1 MNLGP
6 VELIV
11 IEFPDGK
18 LDKRVAPALKEIVDN
33 GTIRIIDLLFVKKD
47 SQGKTTVVE
56 LEDSGIADSFKD
68 VDGDV
73 FDLVNA
79 DDVEILAADLD
90 NGSAAAL
97 IVWENTWAKKFAE
110 AVRASKGR
118 VAANLRIPH
127 SAVEAAMRAVQAS
140 KVASE

>member
-11 IEFPDGK
+11 IAFPDGK
-18 LDKRVAPALKEIVDN
+18 LHKDVAPALKEIVDN
-33 GTIRIIDLLFVKKD
+33 GTCRIIDLLFVRKD
-47 SQGKTTVVE
+47 EEGNIKIVE
-56 LEDSGIADSFKD
+56 LEDSGVAEAFKN

-73 FDLVNA
+73 YDLINA
-79 DDVEILAADLD
+79 SDVETLAQELP

-97 IVWENTWAKKFAE
+97 VVWENTWASKFAE

-118 VAANLRIPH
+118 VVTNLRVPN
-127 SAVEAAMRAVQAS
+127 SVVEAALQAMEEV
-140 KVASE
+140 KVNS

>member
-1 MNLGP
+1 MSLGP

-33 GTIRIIDLLFVKKD
+33 GTIRIVDLLFVKKD
-47 SQGKTTVVE
+47 DQGKTTIIE
-56 LEDSGIADSFKD
+56 LEDSGIADSFRD

-73 FDLVNA
+73 LDLVNTN
-79 DDVEILAADLD
+79 DVEILSTGLA

-97 IVWENTWAKKFAE
+97 VVWENTWATKFAE
-110 AVRASKGR
+110 AVRASKGWI
-118 VAANLRIPH
+118 VENLRIPH
-127 SAVEAAMRAVQAS
+127 SAVEAAMQALKES
-140 KVASE
+140 KSTD

>member
-97 IVWENTWAKKFAE
+97 IVWENTWATKFAE

-127 SAVEAAMRAVQAS
+127 SAVEAAMQAVQAS

>member
-1 MNLGP
+1 MSLGP

-47 SQGKTTVVE
+47 DQGKTTIVE

-68 VDGDV
+68 VDGEV
-73 FDLVNA
+73 LDLVNA
-79 DDVEILAADLD
+79 NDVKILAAGLA

-97 IVWENTWAKKFAE
+97 VVWENTWATKFAE

-118 VAANLRIPH
+118 IVENLRIPH
-127 SAVEAAMRAVQAS
+127 SAVEAAIQALKES
-140 KVASE
+140 KSTD

>member
-1 MNLGP
+1 MSLGP

-33 GTIRIIDLLFVKKD
+33 GTIRIVDLLFVKKD
-47 SQGKTTVVE
+47 DQGKTTIIE
-56 LEDSGIADSFKD
+56 LEDSGIADSFRD

-73 FDLVNA
+73 LDLVNTN
-79 DDVEILAADLD
+79 DVEILSTGLA

-97 IVWENTWAKKFAE
+97 VVWENTWATKFAE

-118 VAANLRIPH
+118 IVENLRIPH
-127 SAVEAAMRAVQAS
+127 SAVEAAMQALKES
-140 KVASE
+140 KSTD